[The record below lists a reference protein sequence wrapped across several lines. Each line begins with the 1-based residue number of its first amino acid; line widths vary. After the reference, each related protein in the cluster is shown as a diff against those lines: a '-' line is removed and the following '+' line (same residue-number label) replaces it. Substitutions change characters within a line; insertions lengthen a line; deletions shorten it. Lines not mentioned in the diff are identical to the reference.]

1 NDSKLTYLYTKY
13 YKELFEN
20 NETQQLPL
28 IILNKIDTSEDKLDK
43 YIYSLIYDSLFSKK
57 DKANKLLKEIQERDQ
72 IKRVEDNYVNEI
84 IKIKQEELK
93 DEEIEKEL
101 KNINY
106 MTLEIQELYNKY
118 PQCRFYIDEQFE
130 KYKQAKINLDNK
142 LANNIINDIKKYVEQ
157 QSKYIEDEENMKKI
171 NDQKVEERIKFINK
185 HQHELEYH
193 LIENDL
199 RKKLLNDGYS
209 DEEIN
214 FLIKMNIDRIKN
226 EIDKSLRGEKNNLSD
241 IYNNLGKRVNYKNL
255 IIVGILASILILLI

>member
-1 NDSKLTYLYTKY
+1 
-13 YKELFEN
+13 ELFNN

-57 DKANKLLKEIQERDQ
+57 DKANQLLKEIEERDQ
-72 IKRVEDNYVNEI
+72 IKRVEENYVNEI
-84 IKIKQEELK
+84 IKLKQEQELK
-93 DEEIEKEL
+93 DEEIKKEL
-101 KNINY
+101 ENIKY
-106 MTLEIQELYNKY
+106 MPLEIQELYNKY

-142 LANNIINDIKKYVEQ
+142 LANNIINDIKRYVEQ

-226 EIDKSLRGEKNNLSD
+226 EIDKALKNEKNNLSD